1 MVDIIKYGNFKSKNV
16 SDLKKQ
22 IILIHSS
29 RYSEEYITS
38 LKYRHNESYNKI
50 PNYFIDRE
58 GKIVKLLEDQ
68 EYSKFFNKNDLN
80 KNAIFVCLENL
91 GWLEKQPLKNGYINW
106 IGTIYNSNVFQRRW
120 RDYYYWHPY
129 TEEQLKSTSELC
141 LKLCDDNKIKI
152 EALEHNTKINGIE
165 NFEGIVTKSNYL
177 SEITDLSPAFNFGLF
192 SKFLKNE

>member
-1 MVDIIKYGNFKSKNV
+1 M
-16 SDLKKQ
+16 
-22 IILIHSS
+22 HSG
-29 RYSEEYITS
+29 RNSEEYITS
-38 LKYRHNESYNKI
+38 LKYRHNGSYNKI

-58 GKIVKLLEDQ
+58 GKIVKLLDDN
-68 EYSKFFNKNDLN
+68 EYSKFFFKNDIN

>member
-1 MVDIIKYGNFKSKNV
+1 MVDIIKYGNFKTKNV

-22 IILIHSS
+22 IILMHSGRNS
-29 RYSEEYITS
+29 KEYITS
-38 LKYRHNESYNKI
+38 LKYRHNGSYNKI

-58 GKIVKLLEDQ
+58 GKIVKLLDDN
-68 EYSKFFNKNDLN
+68 EYSKFFFKNDIN